1 MVCFV
6 ILLNLLLQRIDLII
20 ELISKL
26 IPVKANDFFSGN
38 AVFCHLYLNFLE
50 KHLGSFK
57 NGKLLNASEYSEEKF
72 HTKPIS

>member
-26 IPVKANDFFSGN
+26 IPVK
-38 AVFCHLYLNFLE
+38 VL
-50 KHLGSFK
+50 
-57 NGKLLNASEYSEEKF
+57 
-72 HTKPIS
+72 